1 MEQTTMRIAIFVTIV
16 CLAAPLAQAQLA
28 SPPAGARTADLDQVG
43 IDQKL
48 NTQVPLDLEFVD
60 ETGKTVKLGQYF
72 GKKPV
77 VLSLVYYECP
87 MLCTLVLNGML
98 RTFRT
103 MSFDVGDEFEV
114 VTVSFSPT
122 ETPALASAKKE
133 SYLEKYGREGSG
145 DGWHFLTGRED
156 QIKRL
161 ADAVGFRYTYDPETE
176 QYAHAS
182 GIMVLTPKGRVARY
196 YYGIEYAPRD
206 LRLGLVEAAENRI
219 GSPVDRILLYCM
231 HYDPMTGKYGV
242 VIKNV
247 LRLTGFATVLLL
259 SGFIAVMLT
268 RERAARR
275 RTEGEP
281 KATSA

>member
-1 MEQTTMRIAIFVTIV
+1 MRIAIFVIIIA
-16 CLAAPLAQAQLA
+16 CLVTPLAHAQGL
-28 SPPAGARTADLDQVG
+28 PAGSQTAALSQVG

-48 NTQVPLDLEFVD
+48 DAQVPLDLQFVD
-60 ETGKTVKLGQYF
+60 ESGKTVRLAQYF

-98 RTFRT
+98 HSFRT
-103 MSFDVGDEFEV
+103 MSFNVGDQFEV

-122 ETPALASAKKE
+122 ETPALASAKKVG
-133 SYLEKYGREGSG
+133 YLKKYGREGG
-145 DGWHFLTGRED
+145 AAGWHFLTGRED

-161 ADAVGFRYTYDPETE
+161 ADAVGFRYTYDPESG

-182 GIMVLTPKGRVARY
+182 GIMILTPKGRVARY
-196 YYGIEYAPRD
+196 FYGIEYAPRD
-206 LRLGLVEAAENRI
+206 LRLGLIEAADNRI
-219 GSPVDRILLYCM
+219 GSPVDRVLLYCM
-231 HYDPMTGKYGV
+231 HYDPLTGKYGL

-247 LRLTGFATVLLL
+247 LRLSGLTTVLLL
-259 SGFIAVMLT
+259 GGFITVMLS